1 MVDSPLEGSGFELVV
16 PREIRVRTGLAS
28 CGFTWAYSDP
38 AARRFWPFSLADL
51 KPITSTLSREEPIL
65 MKLLIDAGSGP

>member
-1 MVDSPLEGSGFELVV
+1 MVDSSLERSGFELVV

-38 AARRFWPFSLADL
+38 AARRLWLADL
-51 KPITSTLSREEPIL
+51 KPITNTLSREEPIL
-65 MKLLIDAGSGP
+65 MKLLIDAGTGP